1 VRRLG
6 LPDDRIVLMLADD
19 HAWSAKNPRPG
30 AVYHADAEGAASRG
44 TPGSEEDGGAGASDA
59 GNLYAPRPEVDY
71 TGADV
76 TPDAILRVLTGR
88 HEPGTPASRR
98 LRAGRSSRLLLYL
111 TGHGGDG
118 FLKLHDKEELAAGDV
133 ADALATAAAAGR
145 FTDGGVL
152 ALLDTCQ
159 ASTLAEPMRTP
170 GTIALASSVRDEN
183 SYAYGHDAGALARAV
198 RRNMEL
204 LHA

>member
-1 VRRLG
+1 MRRLG

-30 AVYHADAEGAASRG
+30 EVYHADAGASRG
-44 TPGSEEDGGAGASDA
+44 GGDGG
-59 GNLYAPRPEVDY
+59 NVYAPRPEVDY

-133 ADALATAAAAGR
+133 ADALAAAAAAGR

-159 ASTLAEPMRTP
+159 ASTLAVPMRTA
-170 GTIALASSVRDEN
+170 GVIALASSVRDEN
-183 SYAYGHDAGALARAV
+183 SYAYGHDTGGWGWRAGAG
-198 RRNMEL
+198 
-204 LHA
+204 